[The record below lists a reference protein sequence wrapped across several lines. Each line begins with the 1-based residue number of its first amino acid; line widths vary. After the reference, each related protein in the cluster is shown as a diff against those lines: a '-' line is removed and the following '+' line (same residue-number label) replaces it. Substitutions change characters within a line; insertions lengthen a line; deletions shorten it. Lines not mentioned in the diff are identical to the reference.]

1 MTKCKEV
8 EAELIC
14 LVTCVAGCGGGSVY
28 LDEVA
33 CDVPSGDVQAPGQ
46 VRQAEALVHG
56 ADVCHAVAR
65 VHHHPSQ
72 QA

>member
-1 MTKCKEV
+1 MTKCKDEEV
-8 EAELIC
+8 EFIC
-14 LVTCVAGCGGGSVY
+14 LMMCVHVIGGASVY

-33 CDVPSGDVQAPGQ
+33 RDVPAGDVQAPGQ
-46 VRQAEALVHG
+46 VRQAEALVHW